1 MNAFINT
8 IKSIQIISGTAKST
22 MNPRQNNNSEPM
34 MTIYI
39 PRMSLSTTEKEVME
53 LFHNRG
59 FGEVRRVDFTSIYE
73 KPGFI
78 GFNYMATMKSAFV
91 HFNKFYNDKKDLLE
105 KLEKHNKKCVLWL
118 DAAKPKRSY
127 WILLKAKTVIPD
139 TMMNTHQIVE
149 NCRYLEKKLEE
160 QEITMKNYEERIQNL
175 ENLIT
180 YFINEKQ
187 ISESDNE
194 DQDNELK
201 MIKNF
206 NSKHRLLTSNYDY
219 SYDIADDDDTLSLAT
234 TEDSIN
240 L

>member
-1 MNAFINT
+1 
-8 IKSIQIISGTAKST
+8 
-22 MNPRQNNNSEPM
+22 
-34 MTIYI
+34 
-39 PRMSLSTTEKEVME
+39 MSLSTTEKEVME

-78 GFNYMATMKSAFV
+78 GFNYIATMKSAFV
-91 HFNKFYNDKKDLLE
+91 HFNKFYDNKKDLLE
-105 KLEKHNKKCVLWL
+105 NLEKCKKKCVLWL

-149 NCRYLEKKLEE
+149 NCRYLEKKIEE
-160 QEITMKNYEERIQNL
+160 QEIIMKKYEERIQNL
-175 ENLIT
+175 ENWISC
-180 YFINEKQ
+180 FINEKQ
-187 ISESDNE
+187 MVESDTE
-194 DQDNELK
+194 DQDTELK

-206 NSKHRLLTSNYDY
+206 NNKNRLLTRKYDY
-219 SYDIADDDDTLSLAT
+219 SYDIEDDDTISLAT

>member
-1 MNAFINT
+1 
-8 IKSIQIISGTAKST
+8 

-34 MTIYI
+34 MSIYI

-78 GFNYMATMKSAFV
+78 GFNYIAIVKSAFV

-105 KLEKHNKKCVLWL
+105 KLEKYNKKCILWL
-118 DAAKPKRSY
+118 DAAKPQRNY

-139 TMMNTHQIVE
+139 TMMNNHQIVE

-160 QEITMKNYEERIQNL
+160 QENTIKNYEERIQNL
-175 ENLIT
+175 EKCIT
-180 YFINEKQ
+180 SLINEKQ
-187 ISESDNE
+187 MSESDNE
-194 DQDNELK
+194 DQDTELK

-206 NSKHRLLTSNYDY
+206 NSKHRRLTAIYDY
-219 SYDIADDDDTLSLAT
+219 SYDIADDDTISLAT

>member
-1 MNAFINT
+1 
-8 IKSIQIISGTAKST
+8 
-22 MNPRQNNNSEPM
+22 
-34 MTIYI
+34 
-39 PRMSLSTTEKEVME
+39 MSLSTTEKEVME

-105 KLEKHNKKCVLWL
+105 NLEKCKKKCVLWL
-118 DAAKPKRSY
+118 DAGKPKRSY

-149 NCRYLEKKLEE
+149 NCRYLEKKIEE
-160 QEITMKNYEERIQNL
+160 QEIIMKKYEERIQNL
-175 ENLIT
+175 ENCIT
-180 YFINEKQ
+180 SLLNGKLMV
-187 ISESDNE
+187 ESDTE
-194 DQDNELK
+194 DQDTELK

-206 NSKHRLLTSNYDY
+206 NNKNRLLITKYDY
-219 SYDIADDDDTLSLAT
+219 SYDIEDDDTISLAT